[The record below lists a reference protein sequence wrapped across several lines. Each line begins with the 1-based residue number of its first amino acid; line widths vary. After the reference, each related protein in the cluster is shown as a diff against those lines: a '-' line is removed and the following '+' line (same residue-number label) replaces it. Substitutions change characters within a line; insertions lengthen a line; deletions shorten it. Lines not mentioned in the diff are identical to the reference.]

1 LCGSQCADSPTRAS
15 AVLNVSSLLPDP
27 HPIGGAQKHVDL
39 SQRRN
44 QFHPALRSMLT
55 VCYPK
60 MSVRRGTLP
69 RHGTVT
75 RQIDENHHAPRACRA
90 CYLPHGAGRQI
101 SRSFNRSHQPYWNR
115 PMFVRA
121 VWRIKRLVDI
131 KQTLREMDVPST
143 RDADLLGIS
152 GPDFSK
158 MTRSLFD
165 R

>member
-1 LCGSQCADSPTRAS
+1 MRLVHEALDVKGMA
-15 AVLNVSSLLPDP
+15 LPP
-27 HPIGGAQKHVDL
+27 EP
-39 SQRRN
+39 
-44 QFHPALRSMLT
+44 
-55 VCYPK
+55 
-60 MSVRRGTLP
+60 
-69 RHGTVT
+69 
-75 RQIDENHHAPRACRA
+75 
-90 CYLPHGAGRQI
+90 
-101 SRSFNRSHQPYWNR
+101 SHSGLVNSTAKGDI

>member
-1 LCGSQCADSPTRAS
+1 MRLVHEALDVKGMALPPEPSHLELVNPTAKG
-15 AVLNVSSLLPDP
+15 D
-27 HPIGGAQKHVDL
+27 I
-39 SQRRN
+39 
-44 QFHPALRSMLT
+44 
-55 VCYPK
+55 
-60 MSVRRGTLP
+60 
-69 RHGTVT
+69 
-75 RQIDENHHAPRACRA
+75 
-90 CYLPHGAGRQI
+90 
-101 SRSFNRSHQPYWNR
+101 

-143 RDADLLGIS
+143 RDADLLGLS

>member
-1 LCGSQCADSPTRAS
+1 MRFLHDVPDVKAMAPSPKS
-15 AVLNVSSLLPDP
+15 P
-27 HPIGGAQKHVDL
+27 HVGIV
-39 SQRRN
+39 N
-44 QFHPALRSMLT
+44 QTAKRD
-55 VCYPK
+55 
-60 MSVRRGTLP
+60 
-69 RHGTVT
+69 
-75 RQIDENHHAPRACRA
+75 I
-90 CYLPHGAGRQI
+90 
-101 SRSFNRSHQPYWNR
+101 

-121 VWRIKRLVDI
+121 VWRVKRLVDI